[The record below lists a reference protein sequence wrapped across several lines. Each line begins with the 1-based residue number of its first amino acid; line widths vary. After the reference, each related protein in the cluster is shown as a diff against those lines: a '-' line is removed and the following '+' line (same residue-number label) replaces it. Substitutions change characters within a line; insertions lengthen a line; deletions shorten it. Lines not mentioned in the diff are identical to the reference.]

1 MVCYY
6 RDRIETAWMNGVAQV
21 SWSRVMTG
29 VYKVGETIIKAEEI
43 PSRLKRYQL
52 MPQFL
57 REVILDEATASI
69 ACTEEEVAAAI
80 EQFAAQHQLTSP
92 EAQQAWLQSHQ
103 LTREDLEAIA
113 RRPIK
118 LEKFKQQQWS
128 HKVESYFITR
138 KSGLDQVVYSL
149 IRTKNPGLAHE
160 LYFRIS
166 EGEQD
171 FAEAAREYSEGP
183 ESRTGGLLG
192 PVSLSQPH
200 PAISK
205 LLSVSQP
212 GQLWAPRP
220 LSEWM
225 VLIRLEKFIPA
236 QLDESM
242 RRRLI
247 EELFETWLREQ
258 IAEVGSLEPLQSE
271 VSSVS

>member
-1 MVCYY
+1 
-6 RDRIETAWMNGVAQV
+6 
-21 SWSRVMTG
+21 MTG

-138 KSGLDQVVYSL
+138 KTGLDQVVYSL

-200 PAISK
+200 PAIGK

-258 IAEVGSLEPLQSE
+258 IAEVGSLEPLQNE